1 VTRVTVAPSRVPRIA
16 PSLFRIATMRM
27 SLSLVSLLF
36 AALLAGCGGGSGGGP
51 EGGTGRVTL
60 LVGDG
65 PIDDLAEAWIT
76 VREVRLVMSGGKDEV
91 VLDVPQKIEL
101 LGLRNLTE
109 VLLMEEI
116 VSGRVNKIRLLLD
129 DLEVVREDGTR
140 DVLDVPAGGWIDL
153 NPQGGIEVRAGE
165 TITVFIDVDLAR
177 SVHVVA
183 GGNGRMQFRPQVF
196 VELLSAGDPSRLV
209 RLKGIA
215 RGVNPTTDT
224 WDLCDLRRE
233 SGDGSP
239 ENLVD
244 CVHVD
249 DAGSAV
255 FANGAELADGVTV
268 TAFGYMDFAAAE
280 DTMDAEVLVT
290 GTAKPIVPV
299 DGTVTALTAS
309 PPSIGIDTDPTAATS
324 LVTANLVSGARLI
337 PRAGTTGAPAVS
349 DVIEAFGFATGAPT
363 TVDAFLAVYAR
374 P

>member
-1 VTRVTVAPSRVPRIA
+1 MRI
-16 PSLFRIATMRM
+16 
-27 SLSLVSLLF
+27 SLSIVSLLF
-36 AALLAGCGGGSGGGP
+36 AALLAGCGGGSGGEP

-101 LGLRNLTE
+101 LSLRNLTE

-153 NPQGGIEVRAGE
+153 NPQGGIDVRAGE

-183 GGNGRMQFRPQVF
+183 GGNGRLQFRPQVF
-196 VELLSAGDPSRLV
+196 VELLSDGDPSRLV

-244 CVHVD
+244 CVHVVD
-249 DAGSAV
+249 VGAAV
-255 FANGAELADGVTV
+255 FANGADQLADGVTV

-280 DTMDAEVLVT
+280 DTMEAEVLVT
-290 GTAKPIVPV
+290 GAAKPIVAIG
-299 DGTVTALTAS
+299 GTVTALTAS
-309 PPSIGIDTDPTAATS
+309 PPSIGIDRDPTAATS

-337 PRAGTTGAPAVS
+337 PRAGTTGEPAVN
-349 DVIEAFGFATGAPT
+349 DVVEAFGFGTGTPT